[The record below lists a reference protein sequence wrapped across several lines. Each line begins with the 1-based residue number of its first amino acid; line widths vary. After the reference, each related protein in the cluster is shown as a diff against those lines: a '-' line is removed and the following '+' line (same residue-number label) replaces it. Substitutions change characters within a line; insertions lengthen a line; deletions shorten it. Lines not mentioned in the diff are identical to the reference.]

1 MLGKSFGSTIRVPK
15 GLDPD
20 KDEHS
25 VGPDQQMTK
34 VTAGKERV
42 NTVIY

>member
-1 MLGKSFGSTIRVPK
+1 MRESK

-20 KDEHS
+20 KDGHS

-34 VTAGKERV
+34 VTAGKDRV
-42 NTVIY
+42 NKVIY